1 MKKVLIIPVLAG
13 LFLSGTVHAQEYSIT
28 VDNPK
33 DVRLSLS
40 SFSGNLTIEAVPG
53 NKIIFSTPDAED
65 MKVPEKAKGLKP
77 VFPAGTDNSGIGLW
91 VDNQGNEIN
100 VTCLIPFTK
109 STDYTIKVPENLAL
123 KISSAC
129 QNSTDIEI
137 SGMKSELEIQ
147 NCQDITLKNV
157 SGPLVLSTISGNI
170 DISFGMIATGKPFS
184 INTVSGEIDITLPA
198 SIPADLNLATVSG
211 QIYSDFDLSD
221 KSGSMKQVGG
231 SKLNAKLNGGGTK
244 FSVMNVSGNI
254 YLRKGK

>member
-1 MKKVLIIPVLAG
+1 MKTSLIIPVLAG
-13 LFLSGTVHAQEYSIT
+13 LLLSGTVRAQDYT
-28 VDNPK
+28 LAVDNPK
-33 DVRLSLS
+33 DARLSLS
-40 SFSGNLTIEAVPG
+40 SFSGNLTIEAIPG
-53 NKIIFSTPDAED
+53 NKILISTPDAED

-77 VFPAGTDNSGIGLW
+77 VYPAGTDNTGIGLW

-100 VTCLIPFTK
+100 ITCLVPFTK

-129 QNSTDIEI
+129 QNSTDIVI
-137 SGMKSELEIQ
+137 TGMKSELEIQ

-170 DISFGMIATGKPFS
+170 DITFGAIATGKPFA

-198 SIPADLNLATVSG
+198 SVPADISLGTVTG
-211 QIYSDFDLSD
+211 QIYSDFDISD
-221 KSGSMKQVGG
+221 KSESMKQVGG
-231 SKLNAKLNGGGTK
+231 SRLNFRLNGGGTK
-244 FSVMNVSGNI
+244 FNVMNVSGNI